1 MAKNRDDPGTLELEL
16 FPASPFAGLPLG
28 HFGAILLDPPC
39 EFTTR
44 SEKGKGKSP
53 ERHYQCMSLDEIAA
67 LPVGELAAA
76 HAALCMWI
84 PCPHTCEAKWLMR
97 AWGYRF
103 SGLAWAW
110 IKYNRKTDKFAFGT
124 GFTTRKNVE
133 LCWLGLR
140 GSPERLSNTERDFIV
155 SPRRSHSRKP
165 DEQYGK
171 IARLYPGP
179 YLELFARQRWQN
191 WTSWGDQADL
201 FQPEI
206 PTAGL
211 AAE

>member
-1 MAKNRDDPGTLELEL
+1 MKDPGDPSALEMFED
-16 FPASPFAGLPLG
+16 SPFANLPYG

-84 PCPHTCEAKWLMR
+84 PCPHTCAAERLMKG
-97 AWGYRF
+97 WDFRF
-103 SGLAWAW
+103 SGLAWGW
-110 IKYNRKTDKFAFGT
+110 LKYNPKTEKYAFGC
-124 GFTTRKNVE
+124 GYSTRKNIE

-140 GSPERLSNTERDFIV
+140 GSPWLKTRSERDFII
-155 SPRRSHSRKP
+155 SPRRTHSRKP
-165 DEQYGK
+165 DEQYAK
-171 IARLYPGP
+171 IERLYPGP
-179 YLELFARQRWQN
+179 YLELFARQTWSG
-191 WTSWGDQADL
+191 WTSWGNQKDMFD
-201 FQPEI
+201 EI
-206 PTAGL
+206 PAAGL